1 MSRHILFSFYEKN
14 ENKSSFFLHFPRL
27 FVSLQAKQNYY
38 LIMTM
43 ETNPQEQ
50 TDSTSRQRHLRE
62 RVRQLAAEFC
72 AGNDH
77 AFAELYDLYVH
88 TLYNYG
94 MKLTQDQE
102 LLKDCIHDVFVKV
115 YTKRNEKHT
124 INNLSSYLIISL
136 KNRLLDEFRRNTF
149 TDDSEVECFE
159 YRRATDD
166 VEHDYLN
173 TERELMQSAQVAHLM
188 NHLTRRQRQAI
199 TLYYLEERK
208 YDEICNIMKMN
219 YHSVRNLMHRG
230 MLKLREAAM

>member
-1 MSRHILFSFYEKN
+1 M
-14 ENKSSFFLHFPRL
+14 
-27 FVSLQAKQNYY
+27 
-38 LIMTM
+38 MM
-43 ETNPQEQ
+43 ETNP
-50 TDSTSRQRHLRE
+50 RQKNESNSKQKCLRE
-62 RVRQLAAEFC
+62 RARQLAAEFC
-72 AGNDH
+72 AGSDH
-77 AFAELYDLYVH
+77 AFSELYDLYVQS
-88 TLYNYG
+88 LFNYG

-124 INNLSSYLIISL
+124 INNLSSYLLISL

-149 TDDSEVECFE
+149 MDDGEVEHYD
-159 YRRATDD
+159 YRRAAED

-173 TERELMQSAQVAHLM
+173 TERELMQTAQVAHLM

-208 YDEICNIMKMN
+208 YDEICDIMKMN

>member
-1 MSRHILFSFYEKN
+1 
-14 ENKSSFFLHFPRL
+14 
-27 FVSLQAKQNYY
+27 
-38 LIMTM
+38 M
-43 ETNPQEQ
+43 ETN
-50 TDSTSRQRHLRE
+50 QRNLRE
-62 RVRQLAAEFC
+62 RVKQLAAEFW
-72 AGNDH
+72 AGNDY

-94 MKLTQDQE
+94 MKLTQDHE

-136 KNRLLDEFRRNTF
+136 KNRLLDEFRRNAF
-149 TDDSEVECFE
+149 TDDSEVEYYD
-159 YRRATDD
+159 YRRSTDD

-173 TERELMQSAQVAHLM
+173 AERELFQTAQVAHLM

-208 YDEICNIMKMN
+208 YDEICDIMQMN

>member
-1 MSRHILFSFYEKN
+1 M
-14 ENKSSFFLHFPRL
+14 
-27 FVSLQAKQNYY
+27 
-38 LIMTM
+38 MM
-43 ETNPQEQ
+43 ETNLRQK
-50 TDSTSRQRHLRE
+50 TDSNSRQRALRE
-62 RVRQLAAEFC
+62 RARQLAAEFC

-77 AFAELYDLYVH
+77 TFSELYDLYVQS
-88 TLYNYG
+88 LFNYG
-94 MKLTQDQE
+94 MRLTQDQE

-124 INNLSSYLIISL
+124 INNLSSYLLISL

-149 TDDSEVECFE
+149 MDDGEVEHYD
-159 YRRATDD
+159 YRRAAED

-173 TERELMQSAQVAHLM
+173 TERELMQTAQVAHLM

-208 YDEICNIMKMN
+208 YDEICDIMKMN

>member
-1 MSRHILFSFYEKN
+1 M
-14 ENKSSFFLHFPRL
+14 
-27 FVSLQAKQNYY
+27 
-38 LIMTM
+38 MM
-43 ETNPQEQ
+43 ETNPRQK
-50 TDSTSRQRHLRE
+50 TDLTSRQRCLRE
-62 RVRQLAAEFC
+62 RAKQLAAEFC

-77 AFAELYDLYVH
+77 AFSELYDLYVQS
-88 TLYNYG
+88 LYNYG

-124 INNLSSYLIISL
+124 INNLSSYIFISL

-149 TDDSEVECFE
+149 ADDSEVECYD
-159 YRRATDD
+159 YRRASEG
-166 VEHDYLN
+166 VEQDYLK
-173 TERELMQSAQVAHLM
+173 TERELFQTAKVAHLM

-208 YDEICNIMKMN
+208 YDEICDIMKMN

-230 MLKLREAAM
+230 MLRLREAASF